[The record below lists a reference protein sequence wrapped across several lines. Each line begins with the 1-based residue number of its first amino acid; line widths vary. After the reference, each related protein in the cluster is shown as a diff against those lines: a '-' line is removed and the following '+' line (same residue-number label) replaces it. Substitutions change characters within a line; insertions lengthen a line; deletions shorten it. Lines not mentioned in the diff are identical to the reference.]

1 MEHMGRFRGIEPQS
15 WPFMKKISFQS
26 MGSGFRAYGIP
37 HFQVPNPFWN
47 WMSET
52 KKHGCDH

>member
-1 MEHMGRFRGIEPQS
+1 MGRFRGIEPQS

>member
-1 MEHMGRFRGIEPQS
+1 
-15 WPFMKKISFQS
+15 MKKMSFQS

-52 KKHGCDH
+52 KKHGCDHGPTKIQEDSRGTN